1 MEDTL
6 VVIAFCGSIVFWIVV
21 VVGTLVT
28 GLCWKRARAFAKTL
42 VGQWQPALAIAV
54 LCMVSMGLGQ
64 GFMNLLGIKVFC
76 QALVGLALARGIADY
91 EPLPVAR
98 SVVRRERV
106 WRSIGMVLG
115 FSLLL
120 VPAILVASAIGSS
133 IGRFISEASLTFDS
147 VMGAFPA
154 ESWRIFFVMLA
165 GAGIAEET
173 LYRLVLLSLLWRL
186 TRRRWA
192 AIVLSAVIFGAYH
205 LTPFNSMY
213 AIHWQAP
220 VSQFFVTTLAGL
232 VMGYVYTKRGYET
245 VVLGHTLGNWIP
257 FALFAAN

>member
-1 MEDTL
+1 MEDTPA
-6 VVIAFCGSIVFWIVV
+6 VVAFCGSIVFWIVV
-21 VVGTLVT
+21 VASILVT

-42 VGQWQPALAIAV
+42 AGQWQPALAIAV
-54 LCMVSMGLGQ
+54 LYVVSMGLGQ
-64 GFMNLLGIKVFC
+64 GFLNPSGIEIFC
-76 QALVGLALARGIADY
+76 QALVGLALARGIVDH

-106 WRSIGMVLG
+106 WRSVGVMLG
-115 FSLLL
+115 VSVLL

-133 IGRFISEASLTFDS
+133 IGRFISGASLTFDS
-147 VMGAFPA
+147 VTGAFPA
-154 ESWRIFFVMLA
+154 ESWRIFFLMLA

-173 LYRLVLLSLLWRL
+173 PYRLVILSLLWRL
-186 TRRRWA
+186 TRQRWV
-192 AIVLSAVIFGAYH
+192 AIVLSSVIFGIYH

-232 VMGYVYTKRGYET
+232 VMGYAYTRRGYET
-245 VVLGHTLGNWIP
+245 VVLGHTLGNWMP
-257 FALFAAN
+257 FVLFAAG